1 MIQDRWADIVIKE
14 NLESAASFEKFSR
27 LMKFLGFCKNKSKYH
42 IFKSEASGSR
52 AKPCFVTSMSPA
64 TVTQEVQNPA
74 CSAQGRPRPR
84 KNEAQLLP
92 CLDCGKDRDTSK
104 AVRH

>member
-14 NLESAASFEKFSR
+14 NLESAASFEKFAR
-27 LMKFLGFCKNKSKYH
+27 LIKFLGICKNKAEYH
-42 IFKSEASGSR
+42 ISKSEASGSI
-52 AKPCFVTSMSPA
+52 AKCCFITGMSLA